1 VSKNTFDV
9 VKASFWLIA
18 SIIWA
23 QILFGFG
30 VAMFCGYSVLS
41 GTSQFGSCRENG
53 PSILE
58 LLTGGMAVALAFS
71 GRATITPD
79 DKDTK

>member
-1 VSKNTFDV
+1 MSNRQFDI

-23 QILFGFG
+23 QIIF
-30 VAMFCGYSVLS
+30 GYSSFAVCSYGILI
-41 GTSQFGSCRENG
+41 GGFPLGSCKELI
-53 PSILE
+53 PSIFE

-71 GRATITPD
+71 GRANIG
-79 DKDTK
+79 KE

>member
-1 VSKNTFDV
+1 VSKNSFNV

-23 QILFGFG
+23 QIIFSYG
-30 VAMFCGYSVLS
+30 VAIACAYMVINAFAPVGACKDN
-41 GTSQFGSCRENG
+41 T

-58 LLTGGMAVALAFS
+58 LLTGGLAVALAFS
-71 GRATITPD
+71 GKADINSD
-79 DKDTK
+79 DKDVK